1 MLAWS
6 AATGSSAHAA
16 HSQRAARSP
25 ISPSPAP
32 DDEGRIVVLDPRI
45 VSKGY
50 GRKFLDALPAGVR
63 LEYGDQDDR
72 DEMILDMDE
81 WIP

>member
-1 MLAWS
+1 MGPRGIPFFLGAFKQ
-6 AATGSSAHAA
+6 GVGRLIRSS
-16 HSQRAARSP
+16 
-25 ISPSPAP
+25 